1 LQDKG
6 VPTRLMSLG
15 HEFQAVRWCM
25 RSRIRFFALGAM
37 VALHGAALAGHDN
50 IEVDPALKRH
60 AGQVAALGEPDA
72 EGRVYTLRARRL
84 PAAPDFAADEL
95 KGWRLTMLAGK
106 RFAHVF
112 EVAGNRGLEI
122 TVSPLDGPLEGV
134 AVRDVFV
141 VENIAVERPA
151 AGR

>member
-1 LQDKG
+1 MRLLPLLILGIATACIQD
-6 VPTRLMSLG
+6 
-15 HEFQAVRWCM
+15 Q
-25 RSRIRFFALGAM
+25 
-37 VALHGAALAGHDN
+37 ALAGHDN

-60 AGQVAALGEPDA
+60 AGQVAALGAPDA
-72 EGRVYTLRARRL
+72 EGRVYTFRARRL
-84 PAAPDFAADEL
+84 PAAPDFTADEL

-134 AVRDVFV
+134 AVKDVFV
-141 VENIAVERPA
+141 VENIAIERPA
-151 AGR
+151 AGK